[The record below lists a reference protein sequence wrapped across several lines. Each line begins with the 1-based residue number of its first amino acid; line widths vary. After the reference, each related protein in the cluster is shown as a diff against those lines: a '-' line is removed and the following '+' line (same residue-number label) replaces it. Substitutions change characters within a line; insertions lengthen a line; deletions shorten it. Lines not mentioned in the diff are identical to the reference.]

1 MKWITRF
8 RLGLWRWRRRREFK
22 RWKGELREFVY
33 LDEVSVYSLIAS
45 RLGPIATEFT
55 ETQAKT
61 LEREF
66 SGSLGADSGV
76 LKAEISPRRLDIQT
90 RGSQVLRKST
100 VQTTFKELYDF
111 EIDSLAFKPI
121 SEDVT
126 LPKIPNLDALINAAK
141 VLEEEKLVIDPAKLT
156 RGKLLDV
163 EVKLEA
169 ESIYHISTFIS
180 IFREIFEKSRNV
192 SSLDSYDFEQVKEIE
207 HILSQLLVGLVPIR
221 GQAIDYKVIVHE
233 EKEWIVHHKLLSQ
246 LSSES
251 FDSQPLYVVGVAEQS
266 LFWKDIRRTLFSKA
280 HYRVFCRI
288 TQDNLQNTWTPVK
301 LVQVLE
307 TMVPDLAHQINTIVE
322 SSINS
327 MTNTKPMN
335 QTIEKK
341 ERMRNA
347 LIGYAELLANHYNQN
362 ITPQDLS
369 MITLIS
375 QENCSLYASQK
386 ERNQAFEAI
395 ATYLLESFNIER
407 ESEIVANN
415 RELALNNAGLDFS
428 GQITSLEISNAPLPT
443 TSPSREQRL
452 LDTEFIA
459 IYW

>member
-1 MKWITRF
+1 MRWITRF
-8 RLGLWRWRRRREFK
+8 RLWFWRWRRRKEFE

-33 LDEVSVYSLIAS
+33 LDEVSIYSLIAS
-45 RLGPIATEFT
+45 RLGPIAVEFT

-76 LKAEISPRRLDIQT
+76 IKAEINPRKLDIQT

-111 EIDSLAFKPI
+111 EFDSLAFKPI
-121 SEDVT
+121 SEDT
-126 LPKIPNLDALINAAK
+126 TTPKIRNQDDFINETKA
-141 VLEEEKLVIDPAKLT
+141 LEEDKLLIDPTKLT

-169 ESIYHISTFIS
+169 EPIFHISTFIS
-180 IFREIFEKSRNV
+180 IFREIFEESNSI
-192 SSLDSYDFEQVKEIE
+192 SSLHSYDFKQVKEIE
-207 HILSQLLVGLVPIR
+207 HILAQLLVGLVPIR
-221 GQAIDYKVIVHE
+221 GQAIDYKIIE
-233 EKEWIVHHKLLSQ
+233 LKGKEWIVHRKLLNQ
-246 LSSES
+246 IPPELL
-251 FDSQPLYVVGVAEQS
+251 DSRPLFVVGVAEQS

-288 TQDNLQNTWTPVK
+288 GQDNLQDSWKPVK

-307 TMVPDLAHQINTIVE
+307 KIVPDLAEQINMIVE
-322 SSINS
+322 SSITS
-327 MTNTKPMN
+327 MTNTNTIN
-335 QTIEKK
+335 QTIEHK

-347 LIGYAELLANHYNQN
+347 LIEYARLLANHYNQN
-362 ITPQDLS
+362 ITPDDLS
-369 MITLIS
+369 MISRIS
-375 QENCSLYASQK
+375 QENSSLYASQK
-386 ERNQAFEAI
+386 ERYKAFEAI
-395 ATYLLESFNIER
+395 ATYLITRFNVER
-407 ESEIVANN
+407 NSEIVANN
-415 RELALNNAGLDFS
+415 REFALNIAGLDFS
-428 GQITSLEISNAPLPT
+428 GQSVPLDTFNNPLPAKHL
-443 TSPSREQRL
+443 EQRL